1 MKPTVT
7 WIVVADGARARA
19 FENRGPGKGLVPVG
33 GFNFNEPH
41 LRDRDIEADKPGRA
55 FSSVGHGRS
64 AIEPETDPS
73 DYREAAFAKKLAD
86 QLRDRFENG
95 AFDRLILAADPTA
108 LGNLRDALTAE
119 LDKTI
124 MAELPKDLTRVPLGD
139 LPKHF
144 DGMLA
149 I

>member
-19 FENRGPGKGLVPVG
+19 FENRGPGKGLVPIS
-33 GFNFNEPH
+33 GFNLDEPH

-55 FSSVGHGRS
+55 YSSVGYGRS
-64 AIEPETDPS
+64 AMEPPTDPS
-73 DYREAAFAKKLAD
+73 DYREAIFARKLAGM
-86 QLRDRFENG
+86 LRARFENG

-108 LGNLRDALTAE
+108 LGNLREALNAE

-124 MAELPKDLTRVPLGD
+124 MAELPKDLTKVPLND